1 MTSVSIHPSVDS
13 GCARG
18 GAKSFQVGALECH
31 CASDKMTV
39 PTCRR
44 IRWMA
49 CARINALG
57 PILHDCLSPGLMD
70 ALATNAERKKGLL
83 H

>member
-1 MTSVSIHPSVDS
+1 
-13 GCARG
+13 
-18 GAKSFQVGALECH
+18 
-31 CASDKMTV
+31 
-39 PTCRR
+39 
-44 IRWMA
+44 MA